1 MDADEVLIVGTPA
14 ALILAV
20 VQAAG
25 GWLAAATL
33 VAVVAVVA
41 VVVRVTFAVLER
53 RADEREEAAV
63 RATLAARGVLV
74 RPCTAGVTVHATE
87 LPDAEPSSLA
97 VLDVDPIN
105 LDQLEQGDQ

>member
-41 VVVRVTFAVLER
+41 VFVRVTFAALER
-53 RADEREEAAV
+53 RA
-63 RATLAARGVLV
+63 
-74 RPCTAGVTVHATE
+74 
-87 LPDAEPSSLA
+87 
-97 VLDVDPIN
+97 
-105 LDQLEQGDQ
+105 DQLEQGDQ